1 MKSINFD
8 ITRGDTVPFKFR
20 RENEAGDVITTLP
33 INLWFT
39 VKASANSSIVLI
51 QKRLSNGSIVH
62 DGEYYHFTLL
72 PADTD
77 MLEIGQTYRY
87 DIEVKTA
94 TAGIRTIAKGCL
106 TITEEVTHAADEVMD
121 DG

>member
-1 MKSINFD
+1 MNYEV
-8 ITRGDTVPFKFR
+8 TRGDTHTFKFQR
-20 RENEAGDVITTLP
+20 RNSAGEPVTDTPANI
-33 INLWFT
+33 WFT

-51 QKRLSNGSIVH
+51 QKRLSNGSIIH

-77 MLEIGQTYRY
+77 MLEIGQAYHF

-94 TAGIRTIAKGCL
+94 AGIRTIAKGIL

>member
-1 MKSINFD
+1 MNYEV
-8 ITRGDTVPFKFR
+8 TRGDTHTFKFQR
-20 RENEAGDVITTLP
+20 RNSAGEPVTDTP
-33 INLWFT
+33 INIWFT
-39 VKASANSSIVLI
+39 VKNSANSRTILI
-51 QKRLSNGSIVH
+51 QKRVSNGSIVY
-62 DGEYYHFTLL
+62 DNETQYYRFTLF

-77 MLEIGQTYRY
+77 ILEIGQEYRF

-94 TAGIRTIAKGCL
+94 AGIRTIAKGSL

>member
-1 MKSINFD
+1 MDFNL
-8 ITRGDTVPFKFR
+8 TRGDTHAFKFQR
-20 RENEAGDVITTLP
+20 KSQDGAVLSDTPANF
-33 INLWFT
+33 WFT
-39 VKASANSSIVLI
+39 VKALANSSIVLI
-51 QKRLSNGSIVH
+51 QKRLSNGSIIH

-77 MLEIGQTYRY
+77 MLEIEQTYRY

>member
-1 MKSINFD
+1 MDFNL
-8 ITRGDTVPFKFR
+8 TRGDTHAFKFQR
-20 RENEAGDVITTLP
+20 KSQDGAVLSDTPSNI
-33 INLWFT
+33 WFT
-39 VKASANSSIVLI
+39 VKASASSSIVLI
-51 QKRLSNGSIVH
+51 QKRLSNGSIIH

-77 MLEIGQTYRY
+77 MLEIGQAYHF

-94 TAGIRTIAKGCL
+94 AGIRTIAKGIL

>member
-1 MKSINFD
+1 MDFNL
-8 ITRGDTVPFKFR
+8 TRGDTHAFKFQR
-20 RENEAGDVITTLP
+20 KSQDGAVLSDTPANI
-33 INLWFT
+33 WFT
-39 VKASANSSIVLI
+39 VKASANSSIVII
-51 QKRLSNGSIVH
+51 QKRLSNGSIIH

-77 MLEIGQTYRY
+77 MLEIGHTYRY

-94 TAGIRTIAKGCL
+94 AGIRTIAKGCL
-106 TITEEVTHAADEVMD
+106 AITEEVTHAADEVMD